1 MPIYNVLAARSS
13 LVSTRRLR
21 RRVFRVAALLN
32 LTLAACAVGLF
43 AMDSSSDP
51 VPHKAMRAAWNA
63 LNLVTTLG
71 DFSGLDQRAMGFMM
85 ATMVTFMAVGGYA
98 IASLSG
104 ILSSDA
110 RIALREN
117 RLMEHKL
124 ERLANHVIVI
134 GFGPVGRLVAARL
147 QAAGKQVVIIDRAVE
162 MATEASDLGYL
173 VVQGDAGMDPEVLE
187 LSRIGQARALVVTT
201 DDPDRRLA
209 ITLTAHSC
217 NPTLKISATGASR
230 QHEAL
235 LRRAGA
241 SDVAIVDELVAN
253 ALIDQLVS

>member
-1 MPIYNVLAARSS
+1 MPIYNVLAVRSGR
-13 LVSTRRLR
+13 VSTRRLR
-21 RRVFRVAALLN
+21 RQVFRIVVLLN
-32 LTLAACAVGLF
+32 LTLAVCAVGLF
-43 AMDSSSDP
+43 AMDSSSDLL
-51 VPHKAMRAAWNA
+51 PHKAMRAVWNS

-85 ATMVTFMAVGGYA
+85 ATMVTFMMVGGYA
-98 IASLSG
+98 ISSLSG

-117 RLMEHKL
+117 KRMEHKL
-124 ERLANHVIVI
+124 ERLTNHVIVI
-134 GFGPVGRLVAARL
+134 GFGPVGRLVAGRL
-147 QAAGKQVVIIDRAVE
+147 QAAGEQVVIIERADA

-173 VVQGDAGMDPEVLE
+173 VVQGDAGMDPGVFE
-187 LSRIGQARALVVTT
+187 LARIGHAKALVVTT
-201 DDPDRRLA
+201 EEPDRMLA

-217 NPTLKISATGASR
+217 NPTLKISATGANS

-241 SDVAIVDELVAN
+241 SEVAIADELVAN
-253 ALIDQLVS
+253 AVIDRLFS